1 VGHLTGCPAEMQ
13 PTAERHLLDIGGHR
27 VCADVHLRDDP
38 RPPVVFLHGV
48 MASVVVARELF
59 DDAEAESWIAL
70 SLPGHYPGHF
80 PPGMPQDAIDEA
92 LFADLAE
99 AALERLVGDR
109 RVIAVGWS
117 TGGFA
122 ALDLAI
128 RHPRRVAAVA
138 TLAGFASGRF
148 TGLVGWL
155 QWLAL
160 HRLGRPL
167 LRAGLWLTG
176 RVPLLHD
183 AATRLLAGTVAAGL
197 AVPGP
202 VIARMRD
209 DFVQH
214 EPEAI
219 YSMLA
224 ALHGIDIADR
234 LGAVAVPAWIAG
246 GGRDP
251 IIPVAETRRL
261 AAAIP
266 NAELRLYERGGHLF
280 FCEWPGFRTDFARWL
295 ARVRG
300 GAAAPP

>member
-1 VGHLTGCPAEMQ
+1 MQ
-13 PTAERHLLDIGGHR
+13 PTAERHLLDIDGHL

-48 MASVVVARELF
+48 MASVAVARELV
-59 DDAEAESWIAL
+59 DDPEAESWIAV
-70 SLPGHYPGHF
+70 SLPGHHPGRF
-80 PPGMPQDAIDEA
+80 PPGMPQAAIDEA
-92 LFADLAE
+92 LFADLVE
-99 AALERLVGDR
+99 AALERLVGGR
-109 RVIAVGWS
+109 SVIAVGWS

-122 ALDLAI
+122 ALALAI

-148 TGLVGWL
+148 TGLIGWI
-155 QWLAL
+155 QWFAL
-160 HRLGRPL
+160 HRLGRPV
-167 LRAGLWLTG
+167 LRTGLWLTG

-202 VIARMRD
+202 VIARMRG
-209 DFVQH
+209 DFARH

-224 ALHGIDIADR
+224 VLHGIDITDR
-234 LGAVAVPAWIAG
+234 LGAVAVPVWVAG

-261 AAAIP
+261 AASIP
-266 NAELRLYERGGHLF
+266 GAELRLYDAGGHLF
-280 FCEWPGFRTDFARWL
+280 FCEWPGFRADFARWL
-295 ARVRG
+295 AGARRRV
-300 GAAAPP
+300 AADR

>member
-1 VGHLTGCPAEMQ
+1 VGHLTGCHPEMQ
-13 PTAERHLLDIGGHR
+13 PTAERHVLEIGGHL
-27 VCADVHLRDDP
+27 VGADVHLRDDP

-48 MASVVVARELF
+48 MASVAVARELF
-59 DDAEAESWIAL
+59 DDPEAESWIAL
-70 SLPGHYPGHF
+70 SLPGHHPGRF
-80 PPGMPQDAIDEA
+80 PAGMPQDAIDEA
-92 LFADLAE
+92 MFSDLAE

-109 RVIAVGWS
+109 RVIAAGWS

-122 ALDLAI
+122 ALDLAL

-138 TLAGFASGRF
+138 TLAGFASGRI
-148 TGLVGWL
+148 TGLIGWM
-155 QWLAL
+155 QWLSL
-160 HRLGRPL
+160 HRLGRPV

-183 AATRLLAGTVAAGL
+183 AATRLLAGSVAAGI
-197 AVPGP
+197 AAPRT

-209 DFVQH
+209 DFARH

-224 ALHGIDIADR
+224 ALRGIDITDR
-234 LGAVAVPAWIAG
+234 LAAVTVPTWIAG

-251 IIPVAETRRL
+251 VIPVAETRRL

-266 NAELRLYERGGHLF
+266 GAELRLYEHGGHLF
-280 FCEWPGFRTDFARWL
+280 FCEWPGFRADFARWL
-295 ARVRG
+295 AHVRG
-300 GAAAPP
+300 GAAAAR